1 MDTVQCT
8 ILAIASLALFIHLVA
23 GAGQLSPNTK
33 IHVYLPL
40 CLLIAFDVGVFVCS
54 VAGALDMAKEFATL
68 AFVSGGVYAI
78 VLYCNGV
85 VIHKCL
91 DESSSKTYHT
101 R

>member
-1 MDTVQCT
+1 MQYIQCFV
-8 ILAIASLALFIHLVA
+8 LAVASAALFVHLIC
-23 GAGQLSPNTK
+23 GAGLLSPNTK

-54 VAGALDMAKEFATL
+54 IAGALDMAKEFATL

-85 VIHKCL
+85 VVHKCL
-91 DESSSKTYHT
+91 DESSS
-101 R
+101 

>member
-8 ILAIASLALFIHLVA
+8 ILGIASLALFIHLVV
-23 GAGQLSPNTK
+23 GAGQLSKSTK

-54 VAGALDMAKEFATL
+54 ISGVLNMAKEFATL
-68 AFVSGGVYAI
+68 AFISGGVYAI

-85 VIHKCL
+85 VVHKVL
-91 DESSSKTYHT
+91 DESSSKTNFT
-101 R
+101 G